1 MNTTSKILMAG
12 ALSALMCSTMP
23 AQAQTTAPVP
33 MRPQPLTVSTVAG
46 SVRIQQNVPCGNML
60 DLATPIA
67 EGRVDMTWQP
77 TTRTDMLFDLVKMT
91 MFLTPFHVDASCNDI
106 RGSVDFRE
114 VGIQLASALKFTGE
128 PIGDPGARQFA
139 FRIPK
144 EQFLIFESVLDS
156 VDPKKPEISYQKP
169 SEDVTGVID
178 LRRQTVQ
185 MRVVLTTQLHFRVG
199 CDRERC
205 VIDET
210 HNGTITSDIRGSAT
224 ARTGVI
230 RK

>member
-1 MNTTSKILMAG
+1 MNTTHTLLMAG
-12 ALSALMCSTMP
+12 ALSALLSITP
-23 AQAQTTAPVP
+23 AHAQTTAPVP

-46 SVRIQQNVPCGNML
+46 SVRIQQELPCENKL

-67 EGRVDMTWQP
+67 EGRVDMTWQQ
-77 TTRTDMLFDLVKMT
+77 TSRTDVLFDLMKMT
-91 MFLTPFHVDASCNDI
+91 MFLTPFHVDASCNEI

-114 VGIQLASALKFTGE
+114 VGIQLASAVKFTGE
-128 PIGDPGARQFA
+128 PVGDADARQFA

-156 VDPKKPEISYQKP
+156 SDPKKPETSYQKP

-185 MRVVLTTQLHFRVG
+185 LHVVLTTQLHFRVG

-224 ARTGVI
+224 AKTGI
-230 RK
+230 TRK